1 MVLSHPDRLSG
12 IARARTAPSLDRD
25 ESPDR
30 PGRALSARPPRRGE
44 PPFGGRSVVALHCS
58 VRAVPRRPLAV
69 PALETHLRRRNLAV
83 GPGGP
88 DLAAQRPTMIS
99 RRFDM
104 SILATRVRALGRTCV
119 FLSALCA
126 AAAIAQ
132 APVQPPA
139 SPKPAEAAGP
149 AGPAAAAIAAQ
160 GPQPPDGVWLKDPDG
175 REYFVDSLAK
185 SAGVYRRVEDKTI
198 RTVWGVTLHLERE
211 DEQSFYFRVYRQT
224 EADTPVMIKQQEPSA
239 DQLDAAAKTYQ
250 QAVESRLWQVSPFGA
265 GLPAS
270 GQWRHG
276 FAVADMNGD

>member
-175 REYFVDSLAK
+175 LGGHPPPRAR
-185 SAGVYRRVEDKTI
+185 RRVEI
-198 RTVWGVTLHLERE
+198 II
-211 DEQSFYFRVYRQT
+211 Q
-224 EADTPVMIKQQEPSA
+224 
-239 DQLDAAAKTYQ
+239 
-250 QAVESRLWQVSPFGA
+250 
-265 GLPAS
+265 GLPADGS
-270 GQWRHG
+270 GHTG
-276 FAVADMNGD
+276 ADKAAGAFRGPARRGGK